1 MRSRWCLNYG
11 YAFAIFTTSL
21 LEIIE
26 KDEGCSMRVVKG
38 NRSNRRWHL
47 SSALKLKGLFW
58 QPKRPTIGLGM

>member
-1 MRSRWCLNYG
+1 MSYG
-11 YAFAIFTTSL
+11 YVFRHIYHVL
-21 LEIIE
+21 IGRIIE

-58 QPKRPTIGLGM
+58 QPKLPTIGLGM